1 MAAVQK
7 ERQNNMTIKQLSVLC
22 GVSEQAV
29 RAYCKRKQVAKDTKG
44 NYKITKAVE
53 TQILS
58 HYGADTPQ
66 DVAKEAKASC
76 ESKESTS
83 ESQIINILMEQ
94 LREKDKQIEQL
105 QTIIQ
110 QAQSLH
116 LLDVAK
122 LESIETTA
130 EETVQDVTTDAEPQ
144 EQKRGLFKRLFVK
157 KMI

>member
-1 MAAVQK
+1 MK
-7 ERQNNMTIKQLSVLC
+7 TIKQLSVIC
-22 GVSEQAV
+22 GVSEQAI
-29 RAYCKRKQVAKDTKG
+29 RAYCKRKQVAKDEKG
-44 NYKITKAVE
+44 NYKITKSVE

-58 HYGADTPQ
+58 HYKADTPQ
-66 DVAKEAKASC
+66 DVAKDKKASC
-76 ESKESTS
+76 ESKESTN
-83 ESQIINILMEQ
+83 ESQIVSILMEQ

-122 LESIETTA
+122 LESISTTA
-130 EETVQDVTTDAEPQ
+130 EETVQDVNADEAPTPE
-144 EQKRGLFKRLFVK
+144 KKGFFKRLFVK